1 MNHSGKV
8 DLDLSAHRWI
18 PSGSGTNQSSFHSF
32 SGYFDGE
39 NHIISCLYVDES
51 AEKYSADLFGHVT
64 LTNAVEEVT
73 LQNLKLTNAYVKSE
87 AGEPDGTGILVGH
100 ISNVKVRN
108 CHVSGT
114 VTGSEQIGG
123 MFGEASELSLVIV
136 QEEKEAKIEK

>member
-18 PSGSGTNQSSFHSF
+18 PIGSGTNHSSLHSF

-39 NHIISCLYVDES
+39 NHIISGLYVDES

-87 AGEPDGTGILVGH
+87 GGRAGRD
-100 ISNVKVRN
+100 RN
-108 CHVSGT
+108 SGRT
-114 VTGSEQIGG
+114 YFKRQSQK
-123 MFGEASELSLVIV
+123 LSC
-136 QEEKEAKIEK
+136 QRNRNRK

>member
-1 MNHSGKV
+1 MYK
-8 DLDLSAHRWI
+8 R
-18 PSGSGTNQSSFHSF
+18 Q
-32 SGYFDGE
+32 
-39 NHIISCLYVDES
+39 
-51 AEKYSADLFGHVT
+51 
-64 LTNAVEEVT
+64 EEVT